1 MTSLRCS
8 TWQGNCNFA
17 CKRMKFHINMKKYII
32 AICFLTAALM
42 PALAQDKKAEREAAA
57 LAAFEKALATIETKN
72 YVIIVGTYQTE
83 GAIFID
89 NIDNA
94 NFMQFE
100 NDHII
105 LQGTIITENSY
116 TNKLEV
122 SDYEQTTDKKG
133 NIRITYQAMG
143 RMINAKVT
151 MTLKKA

>member
-1 MTSLRCS
+1 M
-8 TWQGNCNFA
+8 
-17 CKRMKFHINMKKYII
+17 
-32 AICFLTAALM
+32 
-42 PALAQDKKAEREAAA
+42 
-57 LAAFEKALATIETKN
+57 
-72 YVIIVGTYQTE
+72 IIVGTYQTE

-105 LQGTIITENSY
+105 MQGTIITENSY